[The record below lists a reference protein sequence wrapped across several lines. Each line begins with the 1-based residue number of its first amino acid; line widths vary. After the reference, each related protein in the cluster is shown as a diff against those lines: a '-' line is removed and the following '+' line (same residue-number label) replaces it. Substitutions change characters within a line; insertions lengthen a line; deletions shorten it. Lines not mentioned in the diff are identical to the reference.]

1 MQPICSNYFNHL
13 QPSKIACKNMILL
26 HSESWR
32 NSNSAQNTVEL
43 HVQAALHNSICN
55 VSFIIKRKVGGCCR
69 VQ

>member
-32 NSNSAQNTVEL
+32 NSNSAQKTVEL
-43 HVQAALHNSICN
+43 HVQAALHNLICTYCLFHHKEK
-55 VSFIIKRKVGGCCR
+55 SRR
-69 VQ
+69 ML

>member
-13 QPSKIACKNMILL
+13 QPSKIARKNMILL

-32 NSNSAQNTVEL
+32 NSNSAQKNCRTSCTTPYV
-43 HVQAALHNSICN
+43 HT